1 VLAYQ
6 VGAGAATDAYKAAFQ
21 IPDLINYLM
30 AGGVLSIAFI
40 PIYARRLEAD
50 AAAAERLLGVVLGTA
65 GAAVVALTA
74 LVWWQTPR
82 LIDLAFGG
90 FDADTR
96 ALTARLTR
104 IVLPAQICLVTG
116 GIVRAALMARG
127 SFAAQA
133 VGPLIYNAGIIVG
146 GLLLAPSL
154 GVEGFSWGCLAGAFV
169 GLLALPLW
177 DARRQGVRFR
187 LRVDVRDADFLRYVA
202 LAAPLTVGVTLL
214 TVDEWYD
221 RFVGNHLAEGTIALL
236 FYARPLMQVPIRVV
250 GQATATA
257 ATPTFARLFSAGDTA
272 GLNRLLE
279 ATLRVALGV
288 AVISAA
294 GMAALG
300 EPVVRILYERG
311 AFGAGDTAVVVRILR
326 IMILAVPAWVVQQ
339 IAVRAFYAREQMW
352 SPMLLGT
359 LVALLAIPLYVALGR
374 EAGAEGLAA
383 AGALAIW
390 ANALATLA
398 LGRVWHGG
406 PAAGPLLA
414 TLARSSVIALAAGWV
429 ALRVLPGEPTLAGS
443 LWHLVLAGSAF
454 GALALLGIAAVG
466 DPPLRDALARIGRR
480 LSRRRAR
487 SAPG

>member
-1 VLAYQ
+1 
-6 VGAGAATDAYKAAFQ
+6 
-21 IPDLINYLM
+21 
-30 AGGVLSIAFI
+30 
-40 PIYARRLEAD
+40 
-50 AAAAERLLGVVLGTA
+50 
-65 GAAVVALTA
+65 
-74 LVWWQTPR
+74 
-82 LIDLAFGG
+82 
-90 FDADTR
+90 
-96 ALTARLTR
+96 
-104 IVLPAQICLVTG
+104 
-116 GIVRAALMARG
+116 
-127 SFAAQA
+127 
-133 VGPLIYNAGIIVG
+133 
-146 GLLLAPSL
+146 
-154 GVEGFSWGCLAGAFV
+154 
-169 GLLALPLW
+169 
-177 DARRQGVRFR
+177 
-187 LRVDVRDADFLRYVA
+187 
-202 LAAPLTVGVTLL
+202 VGVTLL

-294 GMAALG
+294 GMASLG

-429 ALRVLPGEPTLAGS
+429 ALRVPPGEPTLAGS